1 GGSAGGGSTSGPDG
15 GAGASGAATGGDPA
29 ADPDAGASPDAS
41 ATPPDPD
48 KQNVA
53 ESGGLT
59 PSTVLGIIR
68 WVLLGVLVAGGLAAL
83 SGPILLRLSAR
94 KSGPGSPGVI

>member
-1 GGSAGGGSTSGPDG
+1 E
-15 GAGASGAATGGDPA
+15 
-29 ADPDAGASPDAS
+29 ASPDAS

-59 PSTVLGIIR
+59 PSTVLGIVR

-94 KSGPGSPGVI
+94 KSGPGAPGVI